1 MDRKTERRSSKHL
14 EMIVSEPPTM
24 PLQLEIE
31 TRQGL
36 KKLKPSLVNERCF
49 EAELNTEHIVEPK
62 KTDPTKLAQ

>member
-1 MDRKTERRSSKHL
+1 
-14 EMIVSEPPTM
+14 M